1 MDIKTLIISPP
12 PPLPVFF
19 TMFLTIYLLAHF
31 IIFRNWTPKTRPEA
45 ASCLISLTHGTPAA
59 ILAGIAIFS
68 DPKHHFAS
76 PNTRFQNSVLEYSIA
91 YFIMDLIHY
100 LTFYPTDV
108 LFIGHHLAT
117 LFVFVTCRYVAFHGA
132 YSVLILLV
140 LAEVTS
146 LLQNVW
152 TLAGARK
159 GDSEVARQV
168 FDKMSVWFYGVYSV
182 VRGVGAPLFVYR
194 MVGFYASGVADSV
207 VPRWLWVS
215 WVCVVVA
222 AISVSVLW
230 VSNNWVELFRERGVR
245 VEKGKKVW

>member
-31 IIFRNWTPKTRPEA
+31 IVFRNWTPKTRPEA

-59 ILAGIAIFS
+59 ILAGIAIFFR
-68 DPKHHFAS
+68 PKTPLRLTQHPLPKLRS
-76 PNTRFQNSVLEYSIA
+76 RIRIA

-108 LFIGHHLAT
+108 YFIGHHLAT
-117 LFVFVTCRYVAFHGA
+117 LFVVYYVPVRCVPR
-132 YSVLILLV
+132 SVFC
-140 LAEVTS
+140 
-146 LLQNVW
+146 NVW

-230 VSNNWVELFRERGVR
+230 VSNNWVELF
-245 VEKGKKVW
+245 